1 MRGRQE
7 DNFSSFEMGLGS
19 ITSLLAE
26 ISNTSKV
33 GVKLLENINTKLDNF
48 SNFMGESISSFMGNK
63 LHTNLQSIH
72 NEAVITRLN
81 MISLSLSDIQSNIQY
96 WIDKMMKRD
105 NLREDGQANRED
117 LIKSVLSFG
126 VRMITNGSKTN
137 VVHTNLG
144 DQVEKEMYIQ
154 QNMLTMETNTW
165 LGTISAQLDKIYK
178 YLPKIGSGSEIAQNA
193 ESTTFDF
200 LNLAKGIKVLKKEL
214 TAAFIKNFNRFLEA
228 LNNFMGL
235 DTKKLSFISSVLLS
249 FTTVMGVVGNQAA
262 TIATNFNKLS
272 RSILLTTIL
281 LISPPFILAGAV
293 LIGLLWGLRKAIGK
307 NFIVHWA
314 FGKLAKGIML
324 LTIAMLGMSYI
335 PFESVMKTIVLIAAL
350 SAVISRFMDGK
361 SKSSMSIGK
370 GGIKKSSAGGIKG
383 MTSFAIGIGILVL
396 AMAGLAEVPYSSIF
410 KMITFIAL
418 LGVTFKLF
426 IGGGAPSLTSFAIG
440 IGILV
445 LSLHAMDEVDWS
457 MVFKMVAFIALLGI
471 ALQTFKKSIPGLFMF
486 SLGLG
491 LLTLTMSALN
501 ELPDGVMPA
510 TVAFI
515 AGLGI
520 ATRFMSKAG
529 AFNLL
534 YIGVGLTAIAAAFRL
549 IAISPITIEKG
560 LIFGGTLLFIGGIV
574 ALLGIPAVAAVVELG
589 SGVMIALGIATLV
602 VAGSLMLLS
611 MFKINLGN
619 VPRIMG
625 AVSLLAM
632 TFTLLLP
639 LTIPGAIS
647 AVAMLPI
654 VLMTLAMA
662 GTLAFV
668 SKLDINLENIFKF
681 TGAILLLATTFAL
694 ITPLAILAFI
704 GAILMV
710 PVMLSALCSAA
721 VLMIITKLEITQD
734 KLDSFNY
741 GVKSVVK
748 TINEFGIVELGK
760 AAVKSA
766 LLIPISALAL
776 LAALTLRAISE
787 LDIPESKID
796 NFGIL
801 MNKFVTSMVE
811 AVKGNVE
818 NLKKIEPGLKA
829 LSQLI
834 NVGSDLVGIVTAF
847 ANMNYNIYEVKD
859 GKLQLTGVRKITDDE
874 IQKVGVNVGKLIQG
888 LLVPLA
894 ILSSDDDTWDFGNG
908 VKVKNPFKGGWFGSD
923 KNSGINRL
931 SKIGNA
937 FLPLTEAIK
946 NIGGT
951 SLLQN
956 KEELDNFNVGIVAVV
971 DTLTNI
977 FTTLDGW
984 ETKNAD
990 KAVKNLIEFV
1000 EGFDKINGEGFT
1012 SINDTMTKFLDNLSD
1027 ESKWVKIQSNLNQ
1040 MKESFKDISKN
1051 INMINLEKALVL
1063 ERNLKL
1069 LSESQTNE
1077 NLKEVVEKLSEMIGM
1092 LSESMNAGSNQQS
1105 SQSSSGGA
1113 VNSNN
1118 NQISELLEK
1127 LSFEDVKALLSEIGE
1142 KLNITNHKL
1151 GGKLKVVTVAANS
1164 NSL

>member
-1 MRGRQE
+1 M
-7 DNFSSFEMGLGS
+7 S
-19 ITSLLAE
+19 
-26 ISNTSKV
+26 
-33 GVKLLENINTKLDNF
+33 
-48 SNFMGESISSFMGNK
+48 
-63 LHTNLQSIH
+63 
-72 NEAVITRLN
+72 
-81 MISLSLSDIQSNIQY
+81 
-96 WIDKMMKRD
+96 
-105 NLREDGQANRED
+105 
-117 LIKSVLSFG
+117 
-126 VRMITNGSKTN
+126 
-137 VVHTNLG
+137 
-144 DQVEKEMYIQ
+144 
-154 QNMLTMETNTW
+154 
-165 LGTISAQLDKIYK
+165 
-178 YLPKIGSGSEIAQNA
+178 
-193 ESTTFDF
+193 
-200 LNLAKGIKVLKKEL
+200 
-214 TAAFIKNFNRFLEA
+214 
-228 LNNFMGL
+228 L
-235 DTKKLSFISSVLLS
+235 DTKKLIFISSVLIS
-249 FTTVMGVVGNQAA
+249 FTTVMSVVGNQAA
-262 TIATNFNKLS
+262 TIAANFKKLS

-293 LIGLLWGLRKAIGK
+293 LIGLIWGIRKAIGK
-307 NFIVHWA
+307 DFAVHWA

-324 LTIAMLGMSYI
+324 LTVAMWGMSYI
-335 PFESVMKTIVLIAAL
+335 PFESVMKTILLLAAL
-350 SAVISRFMDGK
+350 SAVISMFMDGK

-370 GGIKKSSAGGIKG
+370 GGIKKSSTGGIKG

-418 LGVTFKLF
+418 LGITFKLF
-426 IGGGAPSLTSFAIG
+426 NGGAPSLMSFGIG

-471 ALQTFKKSIPGLFMF
+471 ALQTFNNSIPGLFMF

-491 LLTLTMSALN
+491 LLTLTMFALN
-501 ELPDGVMPA
+501 ELPDGVMSD

-534 YIGVGLTAIAAAFRL
+534 FIGVGLTAIAAAFLL

-560 LIFGGTLLFIGGIV
+560 LIVGGTLLFIGGVV
-574 ALLGIPAVAAVVELG
+574 ALLGIPVVAVLVGLG
-589 SGVMIALGIATLV
+589 SVVIIALGIAMLGI
-602 VAGSLMLLS
+602 AGSLMLLS
-611 MFKINLGN
+611 MFKIKFGN
-619 VPRIMG
+619 VTRIMG
-625 AVSLLAM
+625 AVSLLAL
-632 TFTLLLP
+632 TFTLLIP
-639 LTIPGAIS
+639 LTILGAIG

-654 VLMTLAMA
+654 VFTTLVMA
-662 GTLAFV
+662 GTLMLLSLLKIDLGNVTQIMDAA
-668 SKLDINLENIFKF
+668 S
-681 TGAILLLATTFAL
+681 LLAITFGL
-694 ITPLAILAFI
+694 ITPLAILGAI
-704 GAILMV
+704 GAIAMLPIVFMTLVIAGTLMLLSLLKIDLGNV
-710 PVMLSALCSAA
+710 TQIMDAVKLLAITFGLMTPLAILALIGATLMIPVMLLALLSAD
-721 VLMIITKLEITQD
+721 VLMNIAKLEITQD
-734 KLDSFNY
+734 KLDDFNY

-760 AAVKSA
+760 AVVKSV
-766 LLIPISALAL
+766 LLIPISASGL
-776 LAALTLRAISE
+776 LAARTLHAISA

-811 AVKGNVE
+811 AVNGNVE
-818 NLKKIEPGLKA
+818 NLKKVEPGLKA

-834 NVGSDLVGIVTAF
+834 NVGSDLVEIVTAF
-847 ANMNYNIYEVKD
+847 ANMNYNVYEVKD

-1092 LSESMNAGSNQQS
+1092 LSESQVEFARTMNAGSNQQS
-1105 SQSSSGGA
+1105 SQSSSA

-1127 LSFEDVKALLSEIGE
+1127 LSFEDVKTLLSEIGE